1 MSLILVWWSQYMQG
15 FYCINGTCEVVQQ
28 HIGVPLCPILV
39 SGLSG
44 AIFLPILVS
53 DRSGGRKVCLVQY
66 SYLYWFQTALAVG
79 RFVWCNIPT
88 LEWFKTQNIFPFH

>member
-1 MSLILVWWSQYMQG
+1 MQG

-66 SYLYWFQTALAVG
+66 SYLYCPATLALE
-79 RFVWCNIPT
+79 RNLFD
-88 LEWFKTQNIFPFH
+88 PFGIKCVLSFWDKSS